1 MKNETNELTIQIVD
15 VEISKNKKL
24 SFSLSFG
31 F

>member
-1 MKNETNELTIQIVD
+1 LTIQIVD

-31 F
+31 FWEEI